1 MEIVPY
7 TTHASNLEAALNAE
21 NRVYAATA
29 KYIGSQVPEAPSQ
42 RQVVKPI
49 PPKRRFDGDR
59 PTPMDCIENPLDGCS
74 FKEGLGMIGGILS
87 LIIAPYYLIGT
98 FLGFFE
104 VSEDPGAFV
113 IYSIFYAIVFIS
125 VVLAFFVRS
134 YKAKVEVYDQD
145 ELQYNNELKTYQ
157 TKLKYYSLEIQ
168 KRDAEY
174 QSDMEQYTKTKESFD
189 RYITSITA
197 KHEEAVSK
205 LEKALSDLYAENVI
219 FPKYRNLVAITA
231 INEYLESGRCDKL
244 EGADGAYN
252 LYEMELR
259 QNIII
264 GQLSSIVD
272 NLEAIRNNQYS
283 LYVELKRANE
293 TVEEIV
299 SEMRDMNRDAKLR
312 TFYDEVIA
320 LAETSP
326 RYSFGVML

>member
-1 MEIVPY
+1 MKIAPY
-7 TTHASNLEAALNAE
+7 TTDVKNLETTLYTE
-21 NRVYAATA
+21 NELYKSAIDCLSTRIPNQPLLKQVDKPRPPIKRTDGEKPTFWGFVGDLFTDPREYAIPVLFLSIIAFIAFLFISSLLIEENSLTT
-29 KYIGSQVPEAPSQ
+29 SQVVILTCCL
-42 RQVVKPI
+42 VV
-49 PPKRRFDGDR
+49 
-59 PTPMDCIENPLDGCS
+59 
-74 FKEGLGMIGGILS
+74 LS
-87 LIIAPYYLIGT
+87 LSTACLI
-98 FLGFFE
+98 LYKH
-104 VSEDPGAFV
+104 D
-113 IYSIFYAIVFIS
+113 IVG
-125 VVLAFFVRS
+125 
-134 YKAKVEVYDQD
+134 
-145 ELQYNNELKTYQ
+145 QYNRREMLYQ
-157 TKLKYYSLEIQ
+157 QDIEEYKTKLRLYETEMK
-168 KRDAEY
+168 KNDAEY
-174 QSDMEQYTKTKESFD
+174 QSAMLRYNKAKVYFD
-189 RYITSITA
+189 GRITEITTR
-197 KHEEAVSK
+197 HEEAVSK

-264 GQLSSIVD
+264 GQLSNIID

-326 RYSFGVML
+326 RYSFGVMM

>member
-29 KYIGSQVPEAPSQ
+29 EYIGLQVPEEPSK
-42 RQVVKPI
+42 RRVVQPI
-49 PPKRRFDGDR
+49 PPKRRFNGDR
-59 PTPMDCIENPLDGCS
+59 PTLMSCIENPLEGCS
-74 FKEGLGMIGGILS
+74 FKEGLGIISGILS

-98 FLGFFE
+98 FLDFFE
-104 VSEDPGAFV
+104 DTGAFV
-113 IYSIFYAIVFIS
+113 IYSIFYAIVLIS
-125 VVLAFFVRS
+125 VILAFFVRS
-134 YKAKVEVYDQD
+134 YNAKVEEYDQD
-145 ELQYNNELKTYQ
+145 ELQYNNELRTYQ
-157 TKLKYYSLEIQ
+157 TRLKYYALEIQ

-174 QSDMEQYTKTKESFD
+174 QSGMEQYTKTKESFD
-189 RYITSITA
+189 RYVTSLAA

-264 GQLSSIVD
+264 GQLSNIID

-293 TVEEIV
+293 TVEEII

-312 TFYDEVIA
+312 TFYDGVIA

-326 RYSFGVML
+326 RYSFGVMM